1 MAAPTRYPAGVST
14 ETVGTALGNLPF
26 LNPNRIVDY
35 DNDFL
40 TYVAG
45 DWTLVADGGSTAIAI
60 TAGTGGRLRLSAAT
74 SGAGSMQLKS
84 NAFAFQP
91 STAALA
97 GTQFWFQTG
106 LILDATVANP
116 DYMVGMMKGAIATF
130 NAATDGVY
138 FTKAS
143 GAPVAGTTTGWNIVL
158 KAAAGGTSTFPLP
171 AITLPVSSDTISL
184 SYYYDAKP
192 NPTLYVFAGC
202 AAIGVNDVL
211 VGTLG
216 NGASGYNNPGSLG
229 TAGVNN
235 LANLP
240 GATVLLTPSFYNGFH
255 TGTSVLDI
263 DYVLAACEYARV

>member
-14 ETVGTALGNLPF
+14 EVVGSALGNLPF

-40 TYVAG
+40 AYVSS
-45 DWTLVADGGSTAIAI
+45 DWTLVADGGSTAIAL
-60 TAGTGGRLRLSAAT
+60 TAGVGGRLRLSAAT

-91 STAALA
+91 TTSSVA
-97 GTQFWFQTG
+97 GTQFWFNTG
-106 LILDATVANP
+106 LILDPTIANP
-116 DYMVGMMKGAIATF
+116 DYMAGMMKGAIATF

-138 FTKAS
+138 FTKAT
-143 GAPVAGTTTGWNIVL
+143 GAPVAGTSTGWNIVL

-171 AITLPVSSDTISL
+171 AITLPVASDIISL
-184 SYYYDAKP
+184 SYYYDGKS
-192 NPTLYVFAGC
+192 NPTLYVYAGN
-202 AAIGVNDVL
+202 AAIGSKPVL

-216 NGASGYNNPGSLG
+216 NGLSGYNNPGSLG
-229 TAGVNN
+229 TAGANN

-240 GATVLLTPSFYNGFH
+240 GSTIFLTPSFYNGWH